1 MTILDF
7 INFHVVPGLVLGSV
21 YALGAIGV
29 TLVFGVMRFAHLAHG
44 DLSTFGAFLALGAV
58 WLTGLDPWI
67 GLPAAMIGAAATAI
81 GIDRLFYEHLRKRPL
96 ILTVIA
102 SLGVALMLRSIV
114 QVAFGVDSMSYARG
128 IVRPDDY
135 FGIRLRDRELATFAV
150 TLGLVIALGLFLKR
164 TRWGKAMRAMSDN
177 PDLARLSGVDTR
189 MVTAL
194 TWGIVGALAAA
205 AGFFLG
211 LNTELRSMMGWQI
224 LLPVFAGA
232 ILGGVGRVEGALLG
246 GLLIGVIEETS
257 VLLIP
262 PQYKSALAF
271 AILLGVLAARPTG
284 LLRGKV
290 L

>member
-1 MTILDF
+1 MTALDLV
-7 INFHVVPGLVLGSV
+7 NFHIVPGLVMGSV

-58 WLTGLDPWI
+58 WLSGLDPWV
-67 GLPAAMIGAAATAI
+67 GLPVAMAGAAAASI
-81 GIDRLFYEHLRKRPL
+81 GVDRLFYAHLRKRPL

-114 QVAFGVDSMSYARG
+114 QVVFGVDSMSYARG
-128 IVRPDDY
+128 IVRPDEY

-150 TLGLVIALGLFLKR
+150 TLALVLALQLFLKR
-164 TRWGKAMRAMSDN
+164 SRWGKAMRAMSDN

-189 MVTAL
+189 IVTAL